1 MKPVTKDVT
10 DKAFRNPNCK
20 RNKGFFDGATPLT
33 RLRKLRRRGCHTLC
47 QKQAIVS
54 GKNRSEAI

>member
-20 RNKGFFDGATPLT
+20 RNKGFFDGATPDEIE
-33 RLRKLRRRGCHTLC
+33 KIKEAGVSYTLP
-47 QKQAIVS
+47 KTS
-54 GKNRSEAI
+54 DSEREE